1 MTRGVPGQADL
12 IWWRPVAVPV
22 DQDGPTMVPF
32 EPLGW
37 DALDRPVFEHVTAI
51 ADRQPE
57 AAALRDGARV
67 LSYGALCRRVRGLAG
82 RIIEAT
88 SRDAAVA
95 VLLPDGLDAA
105 VAMLACFAAP
115 RVCLMISTD
124 LPQQRTAAII
134 EGGGAAAVMLQAGAG
149 AAALPRG
156 VRPIFVD
163 APDDENDAIHIG
175 AGRVGVTSPR
185 LDVPDPDEPA
195 LTIYTSGSTG
205 QPKGIV
211 RSHRQ
216 VAYLGWKKLH
226 RFHLHPGD
234 RVLAPY
240 TLTTGGGIVGFMM
253 TLMAG
258 ACFYPV
264 NVPRSGARAVLALAR
279 RERITLLTGTPS
291 LLRVLFGLDGAAEA
305 FDQLRALYT
314 TGETLLRADIDAW
327 RRVLPARCHVA
338 YVYGMSEAAPLAEWF
353 LPRELP
359 EMRAT
364 LPIGYLNAD
373 HEYAI
378 SNGQGQP
385 VAPGEAGE
393 LWVRGRLLSLG
404 EWDAGRCV
412 PGRLPTDP
420 ADPASAVLR
429 TGDVVRLRPDGL
441 LEFIGRTD
449 TQVKIRG
456 NRVEP
461 AEIEDVLRRATDV
474 ADVAVLARRAGEETV
489 LVAFVVCTAAADE
502 DLLRERSM
510 QHLRAALPPYMHPSR
525 IVFIDRLPRTRNGKL
540 DAKALLAH
548 DKARPLSRFRR
559 WLGAGAV

>member
-1 MTRGVPGQADL
+1 VPAPADL
-12 IWWRPVAVPV
+12 IWWRPVAVSV
-22 DQDGPTMVPF
+22 DQDGPTTVPF

-37 DALDRPVFEHVTAI
+37 GALDRPVFEHVAAI
-51 ADRQPE
+51 GDRQPE

-88 SRDAAVA
+88 PRDAAVA

-105 VAMLACFAAP
+105 VAMLACFAAA

-124 LPQQRTAAII
+124 LPQQRIAAII
-134 EGGGAAAVMLQAGAG
+134 EGGGAAAVVMHVDAGG
-149 AAALPRG
+149 LDLPRS
-156 VRPIFVD
+156 VRPIIVD
-163 APDDENDAIHIG
+163 ERDDDAIV
-175 AGRVGVTSPR
+175 AGQVGTGSPR
-185 LDVPDPDEPA
+185 LDVPHPDEPA

-240 TLTTGGGIVGFMM
+240 TITTGGGIVGFMM

-264 NVPRSGARAVLALAR
+264 NVPRSGARAVLELAR

-291 LLRVLFGLDGAAEA
+291 LLRVLFGLDGAVAA

-327 RRVLPARCHVA
+327 RRVLPERCHVA

-359 EMRAT
+359 EAGAR

-378 SNGQGQP
+378 SNDRGQP

-404 EWDAGRCV
+404 EWDAGHCV
-412 PGRLPTDP
+412 PGRLLADP

-441 LEFIGRTD
+441 LEFVGRTD

-461 AEIEDVLRRATDV
+461 AEIEDVLRRAADV

-489 LVAFVVCTAAADE
+489 LVAFVVCSAAADE
-502 DLLRERSM
+502 DSLRERLT
-510 QHLRAALPPYMHPSR
+510 QRLHAALPSYMHPSR

-540 DAKALLAH
+540 DAESLLAH
-548 DKARPLSRFRR
+548 DKARPWSRVRR
-559 WLGAGAV
+559 WLGAGGA

>member
-1 MTRGVPGQADL
+1 M
-12 IWWRPVAVPV
+12 AVPV
-22 DQDGPTMVPF
+22 DQDGPTTVPF

-37 DALDRPVFEHVTAI
+37 DALDRPVFELVTAI

-67 LSYGALCRRVRGLAG
+67 LSYGALCRRVRGLAR

-88 SRDAAVA
+88 PRDAPVA
-95 VLLPDGLDAA
+95 VLVPDGLDAA

-124 LPQQRTAAII
+124 LPQQRVAAII
-134 EGGGAAAVMLQAGAG
+134 EGGGAAAVVLQVGAGAG
-149 AAALPRG
+149 VLPRG
-156 VRPIFVD
+156 VRRISVD
-163 APDDENDAIHIG
+163 ELDYEDHVIRIG
-175 AGRVGVTSPR
+175 AGSARV
-185 LDVPDPDEPA
+185 DVPGSDEPA
-195 LTIYTSGSTG
+195 ITIYTSGGTG

-264 NVPRSGARAVLALAR
+264 NVPRSGARAVLELAR

-291 LLRVLFGLDGAAEA
+291 LLRVLFGLDGAAAA

-327 RRVLPARCHVA
+327 RRVLPERCYVA

-353 LPRELP
+353 LPRDLP
-359 EMRAT
+359 ETGAR

-378 SNGQGQP
+378 SNDQGQA

-393 LWVRGRLLSLG
+393 LSVRGRLLSLG
-404 EWDAGRCV
+404 EWDAGHCV
-412 PGRLPTDP
+412 PGRLLADA

-489 LVAFVVCTAAADE
+489 LVAFVVCTSAADE
-502 DLLRERSM
+502 GSLRERLA
-510 QHLRAALPPYMHPSR
+510 QRLHAALPSYMHPSR

-540 DAKALLAH
+540 DAETLLAH
-548 DKARPLSRFRR
+548 DKARPWSRVRP
-559 WLGAGAV
+559 WLGAGGA

>member
-1 MTRGVPGQADL
+1 MTSGVPAQADL
-12 IWWRPVAVPV
+12 TWWRPVAIPV
-22 DQDGPTMVPF
+22 DQDGPTTVPF

-51 ADRQPE
+51 ADRQPA
-57 AAALRDGARV
+57 AAALRDGARA

-88 SRDAAVA
+88 PRDAAVA

-105 VAMLACFAAP
+105 VAMLACFAAA

-124 LPQQRTAAII
+124 LPQQRIATII
-134 EGGGAAAVMLQAGAG
+134 EGGGAAAVVLQAGAV
-149 AAALPRG
+149 ALPRG
-156 VRPIFVD
+156 VRPIIVD
-163 APDDENDAIHIG
+163 APDDDAIQIG
-175 AGRVGVTSPR
+175 AGPVGATSPR
-185 LDVPDPDEPA
+185 LDVPHPDEPA
-195 LTIYTSGSTG
+195 ITLYTSGSTG

-216 VAYLGWKKLH
+216 VAYLGWKKVN

-240 TLTTGGGIVGFMM
+240 TLTTGGGIVGLMM

-291 LLRVLFGLDGAAEA
+291 LLRVLFGLDGAAAA

-327 RRVLPARCHVA
+327 RRVLPERCDVA

-359 EMRAT
+359 EVRAR

-378 SNGQGQP
+378 SNDRGQP

-404 EWDAGRCV
+404 EWDAGRRV
-412 PGRLPTDP
+412 PGRLLADP

-441 LEFIGRTD
+441 LEFVGRTD

-461 AEIEDVLRRATDV
+461 AEIEDVLRRANDV
-474 ADVAVLARRAGEETV
+474 ADVAVVAHRASEETV
-489 LVAFVVCTAAADE
+489 LVAFVACTTAAGE
-502 DLLRERSM
+502 DSLRDRLT
-510 QHLRAALPPYMHPSR
+510 QRLHAALPSYMHPSR
-525 IVFIDRLPRTRNGKL
+525 IVFIDRPPRTRNGKL
-540 DAKALLAH
+540 DVEALLAH
-548 DKARPLSRFRR
+548 DKVRPLSRLRR
-559 WLGAGAV
+559 WLGPGGA

>member
-1 MTRGVPGQADL
+1 M
-12 IWWRPVAVPV
+12 
-22 DQDGPTMVPF
+22 
-32 EPLGW
+32 
-37 DALDRPVFEHVTAI
+37 
-51 ADRQPE
+51 
-57 AAALRDGARV
+57 
-67 LSYGALCRRVRGLAG
+67 
-82 RIIEAT
+82 
-88 SRDAAVA
+88 
-95 VLLPDGLDAA
+95 
-105 VAMLACFAAP
+105 
-115 RVCLMISTD
+115 
-124 LPQQRTAAII
+124 
-134 EGGGAAAVMLQAGAG
+134 
-149 AAALPRG
+149 
-156 VRPIFVD
+156 
-163 APDDENDAIHIG
+163 
-175 AGRVGVTSPR
+175 
-185 LDVPDPDEPA
+185 
-195 LTIYTSGSTG
+195 
-205 QPKGIV
+205 

-240 TLTTGGGIVGFMM
+240 TITTGGGIVGFMM

-264 NVPRSGARAVLALAR
+264 NVPRSGARAVLELAR

-291 LLRVLFGLDGAAEA
+291 LLRVLFGLDGAAAA

-327 RRVLPARCHVA
+327 RRVLPEHCHVA

-359 EMRAT
+359 EARAR

-378 SNGQGQP
+378 SNDQGQP
-385 VAPGEAGE
+385 VAPGEGGE

-412 PGRLPTDP
+412 PGRLLADP

-441 LEFIGRTD
+441 LEFVGRTD

-461 AEIEDVLRRATDV
+461 AEIEDVLRRVADV

-489 LVAFVVCTAAADE
+489 LVAFVVCSAADDE
-502 DLLRERSM
+502 DSLRECLTQR
-510 QHLRAALPPYMHPSR
+510 LNAALPSYMHPSR

-540 DAKALLAH
+540 DAEVLLAH
-548 DKARPLSRFRR
+548 DEARPLSRLRR
-559 WLGAGAV
+559 WLGAGGA

>member
-1 MTRGVPGQADL
+1 
-12 IWWRPVAVPV
+12 VAVSV
-22 DQDGPTMVPF
+22 DQDGPTTVPF

-57 AAALRDGARV
+57 AVALRDGARA

-88 SRDAAVA
+88 PRDAAVA

-124 LPQQRTAAII
+124 LPQQRIAAII
-134 EGGGAAAVMLQAGAG
+134 ESGGAAAVVVQAGADV
-149 AAALPRG
+149 ATLPRG
-156 VRPIFVD
+156 VRLIIVD
-163 APDDENDAIHIG
+163 ERDDDAIQIA
-175 AGRVGVTSPR
+175 AGRVGAGSPGF
-185 LDVPDPDEPA
+185 DVPDPDEPA

-240 TLTTGGGIVGFMM
+240 TLTTGGGLVGFMM

-264 NVPRSGARAVLALAR
+264 NVPRSGARAVLELAR

-291 LLRVLFGLDGAAEA
+291 LLRVLFGLDGAAAA
-305 FDQLRALYT
+305 FGQLRALYT
-314 TGETLLRADIDAW
+314 TGETLLSADIDAW

-359 EMRAT
+359 EVGAR

-378 SNGQGQP
+378 SNDQGQP

-404 EWDAGRCV
+404 EWDAGHCV
-412 PGRLPTDP
+412 PGRLLADP

-441 LEFIGRTD
+441 LEFVGRTD

-474 ADVAVLARRAGEETV
+474 ADVAVLARRAGEETM

-502 DLLRERSM
+502 DSLRERLAQRLQS
-510 QHLRAALPPYMHPSR
+510 ALPSYMHPSR

-540 DAKALLAH
+540 DVETLLAH
-548 DKARPLSRFRR
+548 DKGRPLSRLRR
-559 WLGAGAV
+559 WLGAGGA

>member
-1 MTRGVPGQADL
+1 
-12 IWWRPVAVPV
+12 VAVSV
-22 DQDGPTMVPF
+22 DQDGPTTVPF

-57 AAALRDGARV
+57 AVALRDGARA

-88 SRDAAVA
+88 PRDAAVA

-124 LPQQRTAAII
+124 LPQQRIAAII
-134 EGGGAAAVMLQAGAG
+134 ESGGAAAVVVQAGADV
-149 AAALPRG
+149 ATLPRG
-156 VRPIFVD
+156 VRLIIVD
-163 APDDENDAIHIG
+163 ERDDDAIQIA
-175 AGRVGVTSPR
+175 AGRVGAGSPGF
-185 LDVPDPDEPA
+185 DVPDPDEPA

-240 TLTTGGGIVGFMM
+240 TLTTGGGLVGFMM

-264 NVPRSGARAVLALAR
+264 NVPRSGARAVLELAR

-291 LLRVLFGLDGAAEA
+291 LLRVLFGLDGAAAA
-305 FDQLRALYT
+305 FGQLRALYT

-327 RRVLPARCHVA
+327 RRILPARCHVA

-359 EMRAT
+359 EVRAR

-378 SNGQGQP
+378 SNDQGQP

-404 EWDAGRCV
+404 EWDAGHCV
-412 PGRLPTDP
+412 PGRLLADP

-474 ADVAVLARRAGEETV
+474 ADVAVLAHRAGEQTV
-489 LVAFVVCTAAADE
+489 LVAFVMCTAAADE
-502 DLLRERSM
+502 DSLRERLT
-510 QHLRAALPPYMHPSR
+510 QRLHAALPSYMHPSR
-525 IVFIDRLPRTRNGKL
+525 VVFIDRLPRTRNGKL
-540 DAKALLAH
+540 DAEALLAH
-548 DKARPLSRFRR
+548 DQARPLSRLRR
-559 WLGAGAV
+559 WLGAGGA